1 MHHSLFPLLLTAAL
15 LPVASQARVCLPGY
29 QDDNTRFVSELIDTA
44 EGKLQVVNDK
54 ATGLQWLYCPYGQQ
68 VSDNGSGCEGMPE
81 VINSRANPSDN
92 PLMTI
97 IMQANDRLNTPAH
110 PWRAPDIK
118 ELFTL
123 YNPQCQPGTYS
134 AVGFPDPQLAA
145 DTETLKQR
153 ACEARYDPVTNEYI
167 EPTEEQAQACNK
179 LTEQSNTLTMLQ
191 FISDSSSGDGYNYLQ
206 FEPSH
211 EVFNEGGYS
220 APMLRLVRP
229 IPNHSE

>member
-1 MHHSLFPLLLTAAL
+1 MHHSLFPLLLAAAL
-15 LPVASQARVCLPGY
+15 LPAASQARECLPGY
-29 QDDNTRFVSELIDTA
+29 QDDDTRFVSELIDTA
-44 EGKLQVVNDK
+44 EGKLQVVNDR

-145 DTETLKQR
+145 DTETLKLQ
-153 ACEARYDPVTNEYI
+153 ACNRYDPVTHKYI
-167 EPTEEQAQACNK
+167 KPTEEQTQACNK
-179 LTEQSNTLTMLQ
+179 LTEQSNALTMLQ

-229 IPNHSE
+229 IPSHSE